1 VCVQPSEVGLLG
13 LGLTGEVRL
22 DLLRYIHLT
31 PHASN
36 ELSHAGSDGRRPGI
50 AGCPHGW
57 PPAANRTT
65 IRSCRIG
72 RALVR
77 RDLDATAAPFD
88 NSIDGRLAHHDLQGL
103 VMPHRLRR

>member
-1 VCVQPSEVGLLG
+1 MDAAQ
-13 LGLTGEVRL
+13 
-22 DLLRYIHLT
+22 
-31 PHASN
+31 AS
-36 ELSHAGSDGRRPGI
+36 PV
-50 AGCPHGW
+50 
-57 PPAANRTT
+57 PAWMAVSREQST

-103 VMPHRLRR
+103 VTPHRLRR